1 MIDAGFRTR
10 VQTAL
15 GSAYRLD
22 RELGGGGMSRVFV
35 AHEAALGRTVALKV
49 LSPELAAG
57 ISIERFKREI
67 QVAARLQHPHVVP
80 VLSAGEADGLPY
92 YTMPFVQG
100 ESLRARLAR
109 GPLPIDE
116 TIAILRDVARALEY
130 AHGEGVVHRDIK
142 PDNVLIAGS
151 SATVTDFGIAKALSA
166 SRKAEA
172 GATLTSIGTSLGTP
186 AYIAPEQAAGDA
198 NVDHRADIYSFG
210 CMAYEVLAGRT
221 PLDGMTPQRMF
232 AAHMSTVPESVLE
245 YRPDAPPALAALVM
259 QCLEKEPAAR
269 PQSAGEVL
277 RLLHSVTSSGG
288 HDAAPA
294 IALTTRR
301 NLGKALAIYA
311 VSFIAVAIL
320 SRAAILVI
328 GLPDWVFPGSLIV
341 MALGLPVILF
351 TGLVH
356 HQTRLAKMQST
367 LTPGGTATKH
377 STMTAI
383 SLKASPWLTWRRT
396 TMGGVWTVG
405 AFTLLVGV
413 WMALR
418 ALGIGPAG
426 SLMASGALTKNEP
439 ILLADFASPA
449 ADTSLGGVVT
459 DALRSELAQSKS
471 LTIVPV
477 ARIKDVLQR
486 MQRPVTTRVDL
497 AVARELATR
506 EGLKA
511 IIDGEVLALGT
522 AHVVV
527 ARLVATQTGDV
538 LATFRETAKS
548 DDEMVGAIDR
558 LARDLR
564 EKAGES
570 LRAIHATPSGER
582 VTTPSF
588 AAFKKYAQGAR
599 FLADG
604 DLDRGRP
611 LLEEAIALDTGFA
624 MAYRSLAMSL
634 NNTGTQPAR
643 VHALLQHAY
652 DHRERL
658 SDVER
663 YLTEA
668 AYFSAGPHQDVG
680 KEIAAYEGALELS
693 PDNFTALN
701 NLAFAYVNQRNFAK
715 AEQLYQRAIAVD
727 STRFTAYAGILF
739 VLAGERRDAEAMKQ
753 ATEGERRFPRSA
765 ELLGDREVRI
775 AWASRELDSAT
786 RLAER
791 LPALAGRNATF
802 RAVAEGTR
810 ADVAISRGQLRAA
823 DRFEDA
829 EDSAAAVAG
838 TPAAH
843 LEIGLARAF
852 TKAWFRNDRAGAG
865 RQIDA
870 TLAASPVGSLD
881 AANRPYALL
890 VRALAFAGRVDAAK
904 AALADFDK
912 TRRNMTLQADATD
925 RAQMGGDIAMAERR
939 YDAAAAAYRESAPP
953 DVPWA
958 GLPDLARAYDLG
970 GHADSAIAV
979 YARYAAGSEYGR
991 LATDAIYLGPSL
1003 KRLGELYEA
1012 KGDRDNAAKEYT
1024 RFVELWKNAD
1034 PELQASVS
1042 DARARLTKLRVSEA
1056 RKP

>member
-1 MIDAGFRTR
+1 
-10 VQTAL
+10 
-15 GSAYRLD
+15 
-22 RELGGGGMSRVFV
+22 MSRVFV

-210 CMAYEVLAGRT
+210 CMAYELLAGRT
-221 PLDGMTPQRMF
+221 PFDGMTPQRMF
-232 AAHMSTVPESVLE
+232 AAHMSTPPESVLE

-259 QCLEKEPAAR
+259 QCLEKEPSAR

-311 VSFIAVAIL
+311 AGFIAVAIL

-426 SLMASGALTKNEP
+426 SLMASGALKKDEP

-449 ADTSLGGVVT
+449 VDTSLGSVVT
-459 DALRSELAQSKS
+459 DAMRTELAQSKS
-471 LTIVPV
+471 LTIVS
-477 ARIKDVLQR
+477 ATQIREMLQR
-486 MQRPVTTRVDL
+486 MQRPPNLRVDF
-497 AVARELATR
+497 AVARELASR

-511 IIDGEVLALGT
+511 IIDGEVLALG
-522 AHVVV
+522 ASRVLV

-538 LATFRETAKS
+538 LATFKETARS

-558 LARDLR
+558 LARDVR

-570 LRAIHATPSGER
+570 LRAIHATPSAER

-588 AAFKKYAQGAR
+588 AAYKKYAQGFR
-599 FLADG
+599 FVADG
-604 DLDRGRP
+604 DLLRGHP

-624 MAYRSLAMSL
+624 MAYRALAMSV
-634 NNTGTQPAR
+634 NNSGTQPAR

-652 DHRERL
+652 DHRDRL

-663 YLTEA
+663 DLTEA
-668 AYFSAGPHQDVG
+668 AYFDSGPHQDVG
-680 KEIAAYEGALELS
+680 KATAAYEAAIELS
-693 PDNFTALN
+693 PDNYTALN
-701 NLAFAYVNQRNFAK
+701 NLALLYRNERNFAK
-715 AEQLYQRAIAVD
+715 SEPLYRRAVAVD
-727 STRFTAYAGILF
+727 STRITAYSGVNLIL
-739 VLAGERRDAEAMKQ
+739 ASTGRTAEAMKH
-753 ATEGERRFPRSA
+753 AAEGEGRFPRSA
-765 ELLGDREVRI
+765 QNFGAAEVNI
-775 AWASRELDSAT
+775 AWASGQLDSAA

-791 LPALAGRNATF
+791 LPALAGRNATQ
-802 RAVAEGTR
+802 RAAAEGIR
-810 ADVAISRGQLRAA
+810 ANVATARGQLHTA
-823 DRFEDA
+823 DRLREVQ
-829 EDSAAAVAG
+829 DSAAGASGA
-838 TPAAH
+838 PAAH
-843 LEIGLARAF
+843 LNIGLARAF
-852 TKAWFRNDRAGAG
+852 TSVWFLNDHASSG
-865 RQIDA
+865 RQLDA

-881 AANRPYALL
+881 AANRPYAAL

-904 AALADFDK
+904 AALGEFDK
-912 TRRNMTLQADATD
+912 TRRTMTLVADAPQ
-925 RAQMGGDIAMAERR
+925 RAQMVGDIAMSERR
-939 YDAAAAAYRESAPP
+939 YDAAAAAYREAAPAFT
-953 DVPWA
+953 PWA
-958 GLPDLARAYDLG
+958 RLPDLARAYDLG

-979 YARYAAGSEYGR
+979 YARYAAGSEYGQ
-991 LATDAIYLGPSL
+991 LATDATYLGPSL

-1012 KGDRDNAAKEYT
+1012 KGDRDNAAKEYA

-1034 PELQASVS
+1034 PELQVSVS
-1042 DARARLTKLRVSEA
+1042 DAKARLARLRVSEA